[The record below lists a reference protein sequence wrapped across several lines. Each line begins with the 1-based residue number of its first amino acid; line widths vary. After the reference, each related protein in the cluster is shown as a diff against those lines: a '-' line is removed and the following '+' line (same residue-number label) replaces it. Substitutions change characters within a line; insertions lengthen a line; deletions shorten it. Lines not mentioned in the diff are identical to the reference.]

1 MTSQPIVP
9 LVVKAG
15 SHLQFELMSIRT
27 TRARFKSVMEDF
39 NIHLI
44 AALQDPSVIDSFQK
58 LFDKSNKKTRD
69 AITELQNI
77 VVRLI
82 NKLSETDKEISDLKH
97 ENQELREELDEL
109 QQYSRKPSI
118 RVYGIPE
125 SEDEDTD
132 QLLLQ
137 LFNER
142 MQLEP
147 PVQLQDIE
155 ISHRVGRTPYPAQS
169 SDKPSHRAIIARF
182 ASRRIKAKVMREK
195 KKLKQKP
202 APAPEENDHE
212 TEESGTT
219 TNDLPEDTSSISTL
233 PIFISDDLT
242 RRRARLA
249 KMARDLRRRNSIRDT
264 WVFDGRIMIKD
275 NRNMVHEII
284 RESDFP
290 Q

>member
-1 MTSQPIVP
+1 
-9 LVVKAG
+9 
-15 SHLQFELMSIRT
+15 
-27 TRARFKSVMEDF
+27 MENF

-44 AALQDPSVIDSFQK
+44 EALQDPSVIENFQK
-58 LFDKSNKKTRD
+58 LFEKSNKKTHD
-69 AITELQNI
+69 AITELQNN

-82 NKLSETDKEISDLKH
+82 NKLSERDKEISDLRN
-97 ENQELREELDEL
+97 EIEELREELDEL

-137 LFNER
+137 LFNKR
-142 MQLEP
+142 MQLQP
-147 PVQLQDIE
+147 PVQLQEIE
-155 ISHRVGRTPYPAQS
+155 ISHRVGRNPNGDQPRDQ
-169 SDKPSHRAIIARF
+169 PSLPRAIIARF
-182 ASRRIKAKVMREK
+182 ASRRIKAKVMKEK
-195 KKLKQKP
+195 KKLREKP
-202 APAPEENDHE
+202 APAENE
-212 TEESGTT
+212 TDETNGSGTT
-219 TNDLPEDTSSISTL
+219 DNMEDTSLTSSR
-233 PIFISDDLT
+233 PIYISDDLT

-249 KMARDLRRRNSIRDT
+249 KMGRDLRRRGKIRDT

-275 NRNMVHEII
+275 NRNKVHEIR

>member
-1 MTSQPIVP
+1 
-9 LVVKAG
+9 
-15 SHLQFELMSIRT
+15 
-27 TRARFKSVMEDF
+27 MENF

-44 AALQDPSVIDSFQK
+44 AELQDPSVIDNFQK
-58 LFDKSNKKTRD
+58 LFDKSNKKIQD
-69 AITELQNI
+69 VITELQNT

-82 NKLSETDKEISDLKH
+82 NKLSERDKEISALKH

-109 QQYSRKPSI
+109 QQYNRKASI
-118 RVYGIPE
+118 RVNGIPE
-125 SEDEDTD
+125 SEDENTD

-137 LFNER
+137 LSNEH

-155 ISHRVGRTPYPAQS
+155 ISHRVGRTPNPAQS
-169 SDKPSHRAIIARF
+169 SDKPSHWVIIARF
-182 ASRRIKAKVMREK
+182 ASRRIKTKVMREK
-195 KKLKQKP
+195 KKP
-202 APAPEENDHE
+202 APAPEENDRE

-219 TNDLPEDTSSISTL
+219 TNDLPEDTSLISTL

-242 RRRARLA
+242 RRRAHLA
-249 KMARDLRRRNSIRDT
+249 NMARDLRRRHSIRDT
-264 WVFDGRIMIKD
+264 WFFDGRIMIKD
-275 NRNMVHEII
+275 NRNMVHEIR